1 MIAQNNLY
9 DNASVVAVV
18 APMTPILFYA
28 SMHWKRLKVDLTQDG
43 SPQLQ
48 DLGQYHL
55 PHFHSIGYS
64 LCVAILKVP
73 IRHEYLHKST

>member
-9 DNASVVAVV
+9 DDASVVAVV

-48 DLGQYHL
+48 DVGQYHL
-55 PHFHSIGYS
+55 PHFP
-64 LCVAILKVP
+64 LCSYTQSSNKA
-73 IRHEYLHKST
+73 